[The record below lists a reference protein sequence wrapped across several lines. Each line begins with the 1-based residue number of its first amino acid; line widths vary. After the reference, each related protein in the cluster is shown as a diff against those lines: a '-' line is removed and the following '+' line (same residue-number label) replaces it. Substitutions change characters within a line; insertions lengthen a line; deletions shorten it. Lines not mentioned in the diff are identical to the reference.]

1 MLSRVTGLMGYS
13 FLTMKTATVKP
24 ADRRS
29 TSDKWRANVERLLL
43 VLGLA
48 LLALYV
54 ATRIHSAVLS
64 RAAVLSFEASQTQ
77 SSVRQEPSGGGQ
89 GSFRVDFS
97 LWSEQRIH
105 AYKQSLAQHFDQ
117 PLALLRVARIEL
129 EVPVLDGTDDLTLNR
144 GVGRIVGTAR
154 PGARG
159 NIGIA
164 GHRDGFFRGLKD
176 LKVGD
181 TIDLVMRD
189 RTDTYAV
196 DEIQIVNPDNI
207 RVLRAGTT
215 PSLTLVTC
223 YPFYFV
229 GSAPQRY
236 IVHALLADS
245 DRPSNRGP
253 KLQNSKVPNKN
264 NQEIT
269 K

>member
-1 MLSRVTGLMGYS
+1 MVSRVTGLTGYS
-13 FLTMKTATVKP
+13 FSTMKTATVN
-24 ADRRS
+24 AGDRRS
-29 TSDKWRANVERLLL
+29 TSDKWRVKVERFLS

-54 ATRIHSAVLS
+54 AARIHSAVLS

-77 SSVRQEPSGGGQ
+77 SSLRQEPGGGQ
-89 GSFRVDFS
+89 GSPRVDFS
-97 LWSEQRIH
+97 LWSEQRIQ
-105 AYKQSLAQHFDQ
+105 AYKQSLAQHFNQ
-117 PLALLRVARIEL
+117 PLAVLRVAKIDL

-176 LKVGD
+176 LRVGD

-207 RVLRAGTT
+207 HVLRASTT

-223 YPFYFV
+223 YPFYFI
-229 GSAPQRY
+229 GSAPRRY
-236 IVHALLADS
+236 IVHASIRDS
-245 DRPSNRGP
+245 DQPSNNVL

-264 NQEIT
+264 NQEVT

>member
-1 MLSRVTGLMGYS
+1 MVSRVTGLTGYS
-13 FLTMKTATVKP
+13 FSTMKTATVK
-24 ADRRS
+24 ADDRRS
-29 TSDKWRANVERLLL
+29 ASDKWLVNVERLLL

-54 ATRIHSAVLS
+54 AAQIHGTVLS

-77 SSVRQEPSGGGQ
+77 SSVRQEPSGWYAP
-89 GSFRVDFS
+89 FHVDFS
-97 LWSEQRIH
+97 LWSQQRIE
-105 AYKQSLAQHFDQ
+105 AYKQSLAQHFDP
-117 PLALLRVARIEL
+117 PLAVLRVAKIEL

-164 GHRDGFFRGLKD
+164 GHRDGFFRRLKD
-176 LKVGD
+176 LRVGD
-181 TIDLVMRD
+181 AIDLVLRD

-196 DEIQIVNPDNI
+196 DEIQIVNPDDV
-207 RVLRAGTT
+207 RVLRASTT

-223 YPFYFV
+223 YPFYFI
-229 GSAPQRY
+229 GSAPRRY
-236 IVHALLADS
+236 IVHASIRDS
-245 DRPSNRGP
+245 DHPSNNVL
-253 KLQNSKVPNKN
+253 KSHNSRVSNKN

>member
-1 MLSRVTGLMGYS
+1 
-13 FLTMKTATVKP
+13 MKTATVK
-24 ADRRS
+24 AGDRRS
-29 TSDKWRANVERLLL
+29 TSGKWRVKLERFLS
-43 VLGLA
+43 VLGLG

-54 ATRIHSAVLS
+54 AARIHGTALS
-64 RAAVLSFEASQTQ
+64 RAAVQSFEASQTQ
-77 SSVRQEPSGGGQ
+77 SSLRQASSGRQ
-89 GSFRVDFS
+89 GSFHVDFS
-97 LWSEQRIH
+97 LWSEQRIE
-105 AYKQSLAQHFDQ
+105 AYKQSLAQHFNQ
-117 PLALLRVARIEL
+117 PLAVLRVARVEL

-164 GHRDGFFRGLKD
+164 GHRDGFFRRLKD
-176 LKVGD
+176 LRVGD
-181 TIDLVMRD
+181 TIDLVMHD

-207 RVLRAGTT
+207 GVLRASTT

-223 YPFYFV
+223 YPFYFI

-236 IVHALLADS
+236 IVHALLAGS
-245 DRPSNRGP
+245 VRPGNSVPTLRNSTVP
-253 KLQNSKVPNKN
+253 KKI

>member
-48 LLALYV
+48 LLALYLG
-54 ATRIHSAVLS
+54 TRIYGAVLS

-77 SSVRQEPSGGGQ
+77 SSLRQEPGGGQ
-89 GSFRVDFS
+89 GSPRVDFS
-97 LWSEQRIH
+97 LWSEQRIQ
-105 AYKQSLAQHFDQ
+105 AYKQSLAQHFNQ
-117 PLALLRVARIEL
+117 PMAVLRVEKIEL

-164 GHRDGFFRGLKD
+164 GHRDGFFRRLKD
-176 LKVGD
+176 LSVGD
-181 TIDLVMRD
+181 TIDLVLRD
-189 RTDTYAV
+189 RTDAYVV
-196 DEIQIVNPDNI
+196 DEIQVVNPDNV
-207 RVLRAGTT
+207 RVLRASTT

-223 YPFYFV
+223 YPFYFI
-229 GSAPQRY
+229 GSAPRRY
-236 IVHALLADS
+236 IVHASIRDS
-245 DRPSNRGP
+245 DHPSNNVL
-253 KLQNSKVPNKN
+253 KSHNSRVSNKN

>member
-1 MLSRVTGLMGYS
+1 MVSRVTGLTGYS
-13 FLTMKTATVKP
+13 FSTMKTATVN
-24 ADRRS
+24 AGDRRS
-29 TSDKWRANVERLLL
+29 TGDNWRFKVERFLL

-54 ATRIHSAVLS
+54 AARVHSAVLS
-64 RAAVLSFEASQTQ
+64 RAAVLSFQASQTQ
-77 SSVRQEPSGGGQ
+77 SSLTQESSSGQ
-89 GSFRVDFS
+89 GSFHVDFS
-97 LWSEQRIH
+97 LWSEQRVE

-164 GHRDGFFRGLKD
+164 GHRDGFFRRLKD
-176 LKVGD
+176 LTVGD
-181 TIDLVMRD
+181 TIDLVMRN
-189 RTDTYAV
+189 RTDTYVV

-207 RVLRAGTT
+207 RVLRASTT

-229 GSAPQRY
+229 GSAPRRY
-236 IVHALLADS
+236 IVHASVRDS
-245 DRPSNRGP
+245 DQPSNNVL

>member
-1 MLSRVTGLMGYS
+1 
-13 FLTMKTATVKP
+13 MKTATVK
-24 ADRRS
+24 AGDRRS
-29 TSDKWRANVERLLL
+29 TSEKWRVNVERLLL
-43 VLGLA
+43 VLGFA

-77 SSVRQEPSGGGQ
+77 SSLRQEPSGGQ
-89 GSFRVDFS
+89 GSFHVDFS
-97 LWSEQRIH
+97 LWSEQRIQ
-105 AYKQSLAQHFDQ
+105 AYKQSLAQHFNQ
-117 PLALLRVARIEL
+117 PLAVLRVEKIEL

-164 GHRDGFFRGLKD
+164 GHRDGFFRRLKD
-176 LKVGD
+176 LSVGD
-181 TIDLVMRD
+181 TIDLVLRD
-189 RTDTYAV
+189 RTDTYVV
-196 DEIQIVNPDNI
+196 DEIQVVNPDNV

-223 YPFYFV
+223 YPFYFI
-229 GSAPQRY
+229 GSAPRRY
-236 IVHALLADS
+236 IVRASIRDS
-245 DRPSNRGP
+245 DHPSNNVP
-253 KLQNSKVPNKN
+253 KRQNSNVSNKN

>member
-1 MLSRVTGLMGYS
+1 
-13 FLTMKTATVKP
+13 MKTATIKA

-29 TSDKWRANVERLLL
+29 TSEKWRVNVERLLL

-54 ATRIHSAVLS
+54 ATRVHSAVLS

-77 SSVRQEPSGGGQ
+77 SSLRQEPSGGQ
-89 GSFRVDFS
+89 GFFHVDFS
-97 LWSEQRIH
+97 LWSEQRIQ
-105 AYKQSLAQHFDQ
+105 AYNQSLAQHFNP
-117 PLALLRVARIEL
+117 PLAVLRVEKIEL

-164 GHRDGFFRGLKD
+164 GHRDGFFRRLKD
-176 LKVGD
+176 LSVGD
-181 TIDLVMRD
+181 TIDLVLRD
-189 RTDTYAV
+189 RTDTYVV
-196 DEIQIVNPDNI
+196 DEIQVVNPDNVG
-207 RVLRAGTT
+207 VLRASTI

-223 YPFYFV
+223 YPFYFI
-229 GSAPQRY
+229 GSAPRRY
-236 IVHALLADS
+236 IVHASVRDS
-245 DRPSNRGP
+245 DHPSNNVLKR
-253 KLQNSKVPNKN
+253 QNSRGSNQN

>member
-1 MLSRVTGLMGYS
+1 
-13 FLTMKTATVKP
+13 MKTATVK
-24 ADRRS
+24 AGDRRS
-29 TSDKWRANVERLLL
+29 TSEKWRVSVEHFLSI
-43 VLGLA
+43 LGLA

-54 ATRIHSAVLS
+54 AARIHGAVLS
-64 RAAVLSFEASQTQ
+64 RAAVQNFEASQTQ
-77 SSVRQEPSGGGQ
+77 SSLRHEPSGGQ
-89 GSFRVDFS
+89 SSLHVDFS
-97 LWSEQRIH
+97 LWSEQRIE
-105 AYKQSLAQHFDQ
+105 AYKQSLAQHFSQ
-117 PLALLRVARIEL
+117 PLALLRVEKIEL

-154 PGARG
+154 PGGRG

-164 GHRDGFFRGLKD
+164 GHRDGFFRRLKD
-176 LKVGD
+176 LRVGD
-181 TIDLVMRD
+181 TIDLLMRD

-207 RVLRAGTT
+207 QVLRASTT

-223 YPFYFV
+223 YPFYFI
-229 GSAPQRY
+229 GSAPRRY
-236 IVHALLADS
+236 IVHASIRDS
-245 DRPSNRGP
+245 DQPSNSVL

>member
-1 MLSRVTGLMGYS
+1 MVSRVTGLTTYS
-13 FLTMKTATVKP
+13 SSTMKTATVN
-24 ADRRS
+24 AGDRQS
-29 TSDKWRANVERLLL
+29 TSDKWRVKVERFLS

-54 ATRIHSAVLS
+54 AARIHGAILS
-64 RAAVLSFEASQTQ
+64 RAGVLSFEASQTQ
-77 SSVRQEPSGGGQ
+77 SSVRQEPSAGHAP
-89 GSFRVDFS
+89 FHVDFS
-97 LWSEQRIH
+97 LWSEQRIE

-117 PLALLRVARIEL
+117 PLAVLRVAKIEL

-164 GHRDGFFRGLKD
+164 GHRDGFFRRLKD
-176 LKVGD
+176 LRVGD
-181 TIDLVMRD
+181 AIDLVLRD
-189 RTDTYAV
+189 RTDIYAV
-196 DEIQIVNPDNI
+196 DEIQIVNPDDI

-223 YPFYFV
+223 YPFYFI
-229 GSAPQRY
+229 GSAPRRY

-245 DRPSNRGP
+245 AQPNNRVP
-253 KLQNSKVPNKN
+253 KLQNSKVSNKN